1 MGGSVVV
8 VLLVDNGIAFGN
20 CSLPL
25 TSVRSITEYAV
36 VVVSGVK
43 CQFLKF
49 LKLSL
54 RLFSLLSSEEEA
66 LGSSSFSASPSSPE
80 LDNLENS
87 VIFREE
93 FCNLRKRF
101 LAWKLKLED
110 SKLDLFGKS
119 LLVTVNS
126 LYDTYRT
133 VSGDSFIKT
142 FLNFST
148 LSSSVSRDD
157 SGDDKISTTRGR
169 SLPNRDF
176 LLNGTILTSLKI
188 SLRGNSREYHS
199 YLGTC

>member
-1 MGGSVVV
+1 MVA
-8 VLLVDNGIAFGN
+8 VLLVDNGIAIGN

-66 LGSSSFSASPSSPE
+66 LGSSSFSASPSSPA

-110 SKLDLFGKS
+110 SKLD
-119 LLVTVNS
+119 
-126 LYDTYRT
+126 RT

-176 LLNGTILTSLKI
+176 LLNGTILTSL
-188 SLRGNSREYHS
+188 
-199 YLGTC
+199 GTC